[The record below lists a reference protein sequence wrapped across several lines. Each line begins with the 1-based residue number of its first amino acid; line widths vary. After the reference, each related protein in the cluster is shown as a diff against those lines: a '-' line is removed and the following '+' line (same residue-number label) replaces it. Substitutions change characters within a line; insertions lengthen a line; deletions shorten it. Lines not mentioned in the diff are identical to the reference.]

1 MAHSHQVVDDDKS
14 FIIDSA
20 TRTISNPA
28 TNKLILIQHDH
39 NSERFTFEPLTPYK
53 PHQQDQHK
61 S

>member
-39 NSERFTFEPLTPYK
+39 NSERFTFELDK
-53 PHQQDQHK
+53 VIEGHD
-61 S
+61 SV